1 MKLSSEEIK
10 NKKKETVL
18 IIGASNKTER
28 YSNMA
33 QKVLLKD
40 GHKVM
45 LFNPAIKE
53 IEGIKVIND
62 MKDIKGEIET
72 ITLYVGPTRLVPMID
87 DIIKL
92 NSKRIIANPGTECED
107 MRRACE
113 LAKIEYIEACTLV
126 MLSTGQF

>member
-1 MKLSSEEIK
+1 
-10 NKKKETVL
+10 
-18 IIGASNKTER
+18 
-28 YSNMA
+28 MA